1 MRDRVPPPPGK
12 SRPSAV
18 APASLS
24 NRCENRIAAICGN
37 GALFLALAAAAFAYP
52 VAAQDRAEGM
62 AAFEGKQIRM
72 IVGSAPGGGYD
83 LYARTVA
90 AHLRQHLPGNPTI
103 VIQNMP
109 GAGSQVASNYLYN
122 VAQKDGTVI
131 GAVDPLISTDSLFYP
146 DRAKFDPRQFGW
158 IGSALRETHVG
169 VVWQTSPVKTFDDV
183 FKNELVVA
191 GTGGSTNLYPT
202 FVDGLLGT
210 RIKVISG
217 YDGTKQGMLAVERGE
232 VGGEVGITWASLKST
247 NGEWLRDGKLRV
259 FVQFGLKRQL
269 DLPDIS
275 LVYDY
280 ARNEDD
286 RAAMNLMFANQEF
299 GRPYVVPPGVPPP
312 VLTVLRAAFAAT
324 MTDPD
329 FLSDAKRLALDID
342 ATTGEEIQAI
352 IENIFNTS
360 PAIVQK
366 VKAILN

>member
-1 MRDRVPPPPGK
+1 MRKRLKDRCA
-12 SRPSAV
+12 R
-18 APASLS
+18 
-24 NRCENRIAAICGN
+24 RITAICSTL
-37 GALFLALAAAAFAYP
+37 ALSLALAAAALVHPAL
-52 VAAQDRAEGM
+52 AQDKAEGVTS
-62 AAFEGKQIRM
+62 FEGKQIRM

-103 VIQNMP
+103 VVQNMP
-109 GAGSQVASNYLYN
+109 GAGSLVPANYLYN
-122 VAQKDGTVI
+122 VAPKDGTVI
-131 GAVDPLISTDSLFYP
+131 GAIDPLISTDPLFYP

-169 VVWQTSPVKTFDDV
+169 VVWQTSPIKTFDDV

-217 YDGTKQGMLAVERGE
+217 YNGTKQGMLAVERGE
-232 VGGEVGITWASLKST
+232 VGGEVGITWASLKAT
-247 NGEWLRDGKLRV
+247 NGEWLHDGKLRV
-259 FVQFGLKRQL
+259 FAQFGLKRQP

-280 ARNEDD
+280 ARNADEK
-286 RAAMNLMFANQEF
+286 AAMNLMFANQEF
-299 GRPYVVPPGVPPP
+299 GRPFVAPPGVPAP
-312 VLTVLRAAFAAT
+312 VLATLREAFAAT

-329 FLSDAKRLALDID
+329 FLADAKRLALDID
-342 ATTGEEIQAI
+342 PTSGEEVQSIV
-352 IENIFNTS
+352 ENIFNTS
-360 PAIVQK
+360 PATVQK
-366 VKAILN
+366 VEAILNDTAKN

>member
-1 MRDRVPPPPGK
+1 MKER
-12 SRPSAV
+12 
-18 APASLS
+18 LQ
-24 NRCENRIAAICGN
+24 NRSGYQIAAICGMRTLLL
-37 GALFLALAAAAFAYP
+37 AFVLSAALAHPA
-52 VAAQDRAEGM
+52 VAQDKAEGR

-90 AHLRQHLPGNPTI
+90 AHLRQHLPGSPTI

-122 VAQKDGTVI
+122 VAPKDGTVI
-131 GAVDPLISTDSLFYP
+131 GAIDPLISTDSLFYP

-158 IGSALRETHVG
+158 LGSALRETHVG
-169 VVWQTSPVKTFDDV
+169 VVWSTSPVKTFDDV
-183 FKNELVVA
+183 FKTELVVA

-202 FVDGLLGT
+202 FVDNLLGT

-247 NGEWLRDGKLRV
+247 NPERLRDGKLRV
-259 FVQFGLKRQL
+259 FVQFGLKRQP

-280 ARNEDD
+280 ARNADE

-299 GRPYVVPPGVPPP
+299 GRPYVVPPGVPAS
-312 VLTVLRAAFAAT
+312 VLAALRAAFSAT
-324 MTDPD
+324 MADPD
-329 FLSDAKRLALDID
+329 FLADAKHRALDID
-342 ATTGEEIQAI
+342 PTSGEEIQSS
-352 IENIFNTS
+352 IETIFNTS

-366 VKAILN
+366 VKAILD